1 MIPFKDMIS
10 NASKF
15 AVDNSPTILTG
26 LAVAGTLTTAYLA
39 VKATPA
45 AMRDI
50 QHAESEQT
58 EPLTKPEVVKLC
70 WKHYVPAAATG
81 LVTVTCIVGANTISS
96 RRQAALIGM
105 YTFTEKAFRDFQ
117 EKAEEHM
124 GETKVQKVKDDV
136 AKDYMD
142 SNPVSQANVIL
153 TGHGQDL
160 FLDELSGRY
169 FLSTMEAIRKAEN
182 DIGRQCINE
191 QYASQ
196 NDFYHA
202 LGIPSNGYG
211 EEFGWN
217 NDCPLEISF
226 STQFS
231 DDGRPCG
238 VLNYRI
244 KPNQGFYKFG

>member
-1 MIPFKDMIS
+1 VIPVKDIIS

-26 LAVAGTLTTAYLA
+26 LAVAGTLTTTYLA
-39 VKATPA
+39 VKATPSA
-45 AMRDI
+45 VRDI
-50 QHAESEQT
+50 QHAESERT
-58 EPLTKPEVVKLC
+58 EPLTKTEKVKLC
-70 WKHYVPAAATG
+70 WKYYIPAAGTG
-81 LVTVTCIVGANTISS
+81 LVTIACIVGANTISS

-124 GETKVQKVKDDV
+124 GESKMEKVRDDISKDIVDR
-136 AKDYMD
+136 
-142 SNPVSQANVIL
+142 NPVSATNVFL

-160 FLDELSGRY
+160 FLDHLSGRY
-169 FLSTMEAIRKAEN
+169 FLSTREAINRAEN
-182 DIGRQCINE
+182 AIVRQCMNE

-196 NDFYHA
+196 NDFYHE
-202 LGIPSNGYG
+202 LGIPANGYG
-211 EEFGWN
+211 EEFGWTA
-217 NDCPLEISF
+217 DHPLEISF

-238 VLNYRI
+238 VLNYMV
-244 KPNQGFYKFG
+244 KPNTGFYRFG

>member
-15 AVDNSPTILTG
+15 AVENSPTILTG
-26 LAVAGTLTTAYLA
+26 VAVAGTITTAYLA
-39 VKATPA
+39 VRATPA
-45 AMRDI
+45 AVRDI
-50 QHAESEQT
+50 QHAESERE

-70 WKHYVPAAATG
+70 WKYYVPATATG
-81 LVTVTCIVGANTISS
+81 LVTITCIVGANTISS

-105 YTFTEKAFRDFQ
+105 YTFTEKAFRDYQ

-124 GETKVQKVKDDV
+124 GENRTQKVRDDI
-136 AKDYMD
+136 AKDIVD
-142 SNPVSQANVIL
+142 ANPVSNNHVFP
-153 TGHGQDL
+153 TGFGQDL

-169 FLSTMEAIRKAEN
+169 FLSTREAINRAEN
-182 DIGRQCINE
+182 EIVKECINN

-196 NDFYHA
+196 NDFYNK

-211 EEFGWN
+211 EEFGWSA
-217 NDCPLEISF
+217 DHPLEISF

-238 VLNYRI
+238 VLHYLI